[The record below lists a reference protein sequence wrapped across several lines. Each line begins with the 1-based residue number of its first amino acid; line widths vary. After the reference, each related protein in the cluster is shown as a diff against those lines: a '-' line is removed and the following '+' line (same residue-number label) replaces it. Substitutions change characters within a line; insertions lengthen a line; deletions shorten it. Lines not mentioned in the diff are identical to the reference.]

1 MRCNRWLGKGLWEL
15 FAILFWVA
23 TLAALVMA
31 IYEFLSGPTVV
42 DWQPASHLSP
52 GSTALTL
59 TRFSPHC

>member
-1 MRCNRWLGKGLWEL
+1 MRCNRWLGKGLWGL

-31 IYEFLSGPTVV
+31 IHEFLSGPHRCR
-42 DWQPASHLSP
+42 QPASHLSP